1 MVFLQ
6 AQRLLISSFLLAW
19 IRVILSVVDSR
30 VSAWAS
36 VKALALAKKGD
47 LRAIQILVLS
57 FSFPTPFLG
66 AHNLKS

>member
-6 AQRLLISSFLLAW
+6 AQRLVISSFLLTW

-30 VSAWAS
+30 VSARAS
-36 VKALALAKKGD
+36 VKALVLVKKGD
-47 LRAIQILVLS
+47 LRAIQTLVLAS
-57 FSFPTPFLG
+57 SFPTLFLG